1 MKKNIIIL
9 SVYTV
14 LIFGIC
20 IASSA
25 IYGHIPQLLISNF
38 SYVFSR
44 GLFWFLDFLPTI
56 LLSGFTISCCVLWRK
71 NSDNVKKR
79 FSKEMFAC
87 YKNVFFISIAL
98 TFILTL
104 NQEIFKPSLNK
115 KIQRNER
122 APTELEQAKKI
133 AAQLFEEDEP
143 SLAMQYAKKAM
154 EISPEDPG
162 AIKLYVD
169 IKDYIEYLHN
179 RELFNYDE
187 NNENSKNSELSE
199 NAQNFK
205 NHTNSSQEKISKPLS
220 ENDKAYTILELLEL
234 SKQEAAKKD
243 WFNAHYY
250 ASLAVAACDGTNT
263 NLGAALDAA
272 NYAWNMLNKPV
283 EFNNLEERNIFNQ
296 KREGYAAFYQ
306 GDYLKSYY
314 IFADLK
320 FRQKI
325 EDPDVERYFSL
336 AQEQVENQYFFF
348 DETDNMASMKTNGN
362 VYFSLFYPNGSR
374 NVFFMK
380 GVMNIKKAGGLVQY
394 IEGLTCVN
402 YSADGKFNYSFYVPY
417 AKVISQSSSVM
428 TGDAK
433 LDLGINDKW
442 KNVPLVQ
449 LCSVNRENETVISKP
464 KFFYSESDLPQE
476 IKTLLEKSES
486 SSELKNQISENQNA
500 SSNFENSV
508 SSENQILSS
517 EKSENFEEFTMMIL
531 PISFDDFSLISTTS
545 NNANEMSILELN
557 KFMPKA
563 KNYGFPKEIYEKSL
577 LTRLCFPFFVL
588 ILLILC
594 GGFGWSFRIR
604 GENTIFKFIWI
615 FIIPFLMLLM
625 FVAWEFA
632 WYLYNVI
639 NYVFVGFFGD
649 ISLIF
654 AFIFYILAFFVSSL
668 IFCCHKS

>member
-20 IASSA
+20 IVSSA
-25 IYGHIPQLLISNF
+25 IYGHIPELLISNF
-38 SYVFSR
+38 SYAFSR

-79 FSKEMFAC
+79 FSKEMFAR

-98 TFILTL
+98 TFVLTL
-104 NQEIFKPSLNK
+104 NQEILKPSLSK
-115 KIQRNER
+115 RIQRNER
-122 APTELEQAKKI
+122 APAELEQAKKI

-154 EISPEDPG
+154 EISPEDPE

-187 NNENSKNSELSE
+187 NADDSELAE

-263 NLGAALDAA
+263 NLSAALDAA

-283 EFNNLEERNIFNQ
+283 EFDNLAERNIFNQ

-320 FRQKI
+320 FKQKI

-336 AQEQVENQYFFF
+336 AEEQVENQYFFF
-348 DETDNMASMKTNGN
+348 DETDNMATMQTNKN
-362 VYFSLFYPNGSR
+362 VYFSLFYPDGSR

-380 GVMNIKKAGGLVQY
+380 GTMNMRKDGGLVQY
-394 IEGLTCVN
+394 IEGFSCVN
-402 YSADGKFNYSFYVPY
+402 YLADGKFNYSFYVPY
-417 AKVISQSSSVM
+417 AKVISQPSSIMNS
-428 TGDAK
+428 DAK
-433 LDLGINDKW
+433 FELGIDDKW

-449 LCSVNRENETVISKP
+449 LCSVNRETETLISRP

-476 IKTLLEKSES
+476 IKTLLFPNSDFES
-486 SSELKNQISENQNA
+486 GNEILNNKNLTGK
-500 SSNFENSV
+500 FENSAG
-508 SSENQILSS
+508 
-517 EKSENFEEFTMMIL
+517 SENFEEFNMMIL
-531 PISFDDFSLISTTS
+531 PISFEDFSLISTTS
-545 NNANEMSILELN
+545 NNAKEMSIFELN
-557 KFMPKA
+557 KFMPKSR
-563 KNYGFPKEIYEKSL
+563 NYGFAKEIYEKNL
-577 LTRLCFPFFVL
+577 LTRLCFPFFIL
-588 ILLILC
+588 IMLILC

-604 GENTIFKFIWI
+604 GEDTIFKFIWI
-615 FIIPFLMLLM
+615 FIIPFFMLLM
-625 FVAWEFA
+625 FITYEFA
-632 WYLYNVI
+632 WYLYNVV

-654 AFIFYILAFFVSSL
+654 AFVFYILIFFISSL
-668 IFCCHKS
+668 VFCCHKS